1 MIPYDA
7 CRDAGAFSAITID
20 GSKSVGNAGSS
31 LTYNWQPA
39 SLLVAAQGAIS
50 LNTPVVTFTPSAR
63 GNTQFQLQVNNGP
76 CPLSTPATVT
86 VSAVCPAI
94 TALLQEP
101 GSSAGASTR
110 YNRQVTWDG
119 TRFPTACLDGTA
131 TTYLTL
137 TNQPAKFAILK
148 YTWQMLTAPSGS
160 RFEASADPVTRTIPS
175 AMNMTY
181 GILGYLD
188 AVLANS
194 TADVQWK
201 QRLWE
206 NVTTVRTITVS
217 TFLNNHHEV
226 RGLPWAHVIT

>member
-1 MIPYDA
+1 MGVIVRIGRYLST
-7 CRDAGAFSAITID
+7 AGAFAAVTID

-39 SLLVAAQGAIS
+39 GLLVAAQGAIS
-50 LNTPVVTFTPSAR
+50 LNTPIVTFTPSAK

-76 CPLSTPATVT
+76 CPLSAPSTVT

-110 YNRQVTWDG
+110 YSRQVTLALDSLGRESTSQLIIVRQVTWDG

-137 TNQPAKFAILK
+137 ANQPAKFAVLK
-148 YTWQMLTAPSGS
+148 YVPH
-160 RFEASADPVTRTIPS
+160 FSACAMPVVPFGVSHVPVRQVHL
-175 AMNMTY
+175 A
-181 GILGYLD
+181 D
-188 AVLANS
+188 AHRAKRLA
-194 TADVQWK
+194 
-201 QRLWE
+201 L
-206 NVTTVRTITVS
+206 
-217 TFLNNHHEV
+217 
-226 RGLPWAHVIT
+226 RGVG